1 MKGTI
6 LCVDDEP
13 VVLHSLKAQLRRRFQ
28 DDFHFEMAES
38 VDEALELLEDVHDP
52 QSDLVV
58 ISDWLMP
65 GMRGDEFLAQVSKN
79 HPNAVLI
86 LLTGQAD
93 QVAITRA
100 RSQADLEECINKPWV
115 EDVLSEVIANGLK
128 RKRS

>member
-13 VVLHSLKAQLRRRFQ
+13 VVLHSLKAQLRRRFV

-38 VDEALELLEDVHDP
+38 VNEALELLEDVYDP
-52 QSDLVV
+52 ESALVV

-65 GMRGDEFLAQVSKN
+65 GIRGDEFLIKVSQL
-79 HPNAVLI
+79 HPKAVLI

-93 QVAITRA
+93 STAIARA
-100 RSQADLEECINKPWV
+100 RDQATLDECLQKPWM
-115 EDVLSEVIANGLK
+115 EDVLGEVIAKGLE
-128 RKRS
+128 RRRS